1 VNLEPRTLRRFFV
14 IAGPTA
20 VGKSELAVE
29 IAERLETEIVGADAF
44 QIYQGLDVLSGK
56 PSPALQSRVKHHLIG
71 ILPPT
76 ETCDAARYAVLADEI
91 IEDLNRQGLIPL
103 VVGGSGFYIDS
114 LLKPLPALSPA
125 DPDLRTRLANEPVEA
140 LLRELES
147 TDPVAYATIDR
158 RNRRRVQRAI
168 EVIRSTGRPFS
179 AFQREVAS
187 DVPGLLL
194 NRERSDLHT
203 RINERVRWMLTHGA
217 IEEVV
222 SAPELSPTASQ
233 MIGIRQIQ
241 QFLRREISEEECAQ
255 LIQAATRRYAK
266 RQTTWF
272 KQQGFTLF
280 DAEASADA
288 AADFFKKHMG
298 GATSNQ

>member
-1 VNLEPRTLRRFFV
+1 MNLEPRTSPRFFV

-29 IAERLETEIVGADAF
+29 VAERLETEIVGADAF
-44 QIYQGLDVLSGK
+44 QIYQGFDVLSGK
-56 PSPALQSRVKHHLIG
+56 PSSALQSRVKHHLFG

-91 IEDLNRQGLIPL
+91 IEDLNRHGLIPL

-114 LLKPLPALSPA
+114 LLKPLPALPPA
-125 DPDLRTRLANEPVEA
+125 DPDLRARLANEPVEA
-140 LLRELES
+140 LLLELQG

-179 AFQREVAS
+179 SFQREVTS

-194 NRERSDLHT
+194 NRERLDLHT
-203 RINERVRWMLTHGA
+203 RVNERVRWMLTHGA

-233 MIGIRQIQ
+233 MIGIGQIQ

-255 LIQAATRRYAK
+255 LIQAATRQYAK
-266 RQTTWF
+266 RQITWF
-272 KQQGFTLF
+272 KRLGFSPF
-280 DAEASADA
+280 NAAGSADD
-288 AADFFKKHMG
+288 AADFFKSG
-298 GATSNQ
+298 CRRFNQ

>member
-1 VNLEPRTLRRFFV
+1 LNLEPRTPPRFFV

-29 IAERLETEIVGADAF
+29 VAKRLETEIVGADAF
-44 QIYQGLDVLSGK
+44 QIYQGFDVLSGK
-56 PSPALQSRVKHHLIG
+56 PASALKRRVKHHLIG
-71 ILPPT
+71 ILPPK
-76 ETCDAARYAVLADEI
+76 ETCDAARYAALANEV

-114 LLKPLPALSPA
+114 LLKPLPALPLA
-125 DPDLRTRLANEPVEA
+125 DPDLRARLASEPVEA
-140 LLRELES
+140 LLLELQG
-147 TDPVAYATIDR
+147 TDPAAYATIDR

-179 AFQREVAS
+179 SFQREVTS

-203 RINERVRWMLTHGA
+203 RVNERVRWMLNHGA
-217 IEEVV
+217 IEEVAT
-222 SAPELSPTASQ
+222 APELSATASQ

-241 QFLRREISEEECAQ
+241 QFLRRELSEEECIQ
-255 LIQAATRRYAK
+255 LIQAATRHYAK
-266 RQTTWF
+266 RQITWF
-272 KQQGFTLF
+272 KRQGFSPF
-280 DAEASADA
+280 NAESSADD
-288 AADFFKKHMG
+288 AADFFKRRMPP
-298 GATSNQ
+298 

>member
-1 VNLEPRTLRRFFV
+1 LNLESGARPRFFV

-29 IAERLETEIVGADAF
+29 VAERLETEIVGADAF
-44 QIYQGLDVLSGK
+44 QIYQGFDVLSGK
-56 PSPALQSRVKHHLIG
+56 PSSALRSRVKHHLIG
-71 ILPPT
+71 ILPPK
-76 ETCDAARYAVLADEI
+76 ETCDAARYATLADEV

-114 LLKPLPALSPA
+114 LLKPLPALPRA
-125 DPDLRTRLANEPVEA
+125 DPDLRVRLANEPVEA
-140 LLRELES
+140 LLLELQR

-168 EVIRSTGRPFS
+168 EVIRSTGRAFS
-179 AFQREVAS
+179 SFQREVTP

-194 NRERSDLHT
+194 NRERSDLNT
-203 RINERVRWMLTHGA
+203 RVNERVRWMLTHGA
-217 IEEVV
+217 IEEVA

-241 QFLRREISEEECAQ
+241 RFLRRELSEEECAQ
-255 LIQAATRRYAK
+255 SIQAATRQYAK
-266 RQTTWF
+266 RQITWF
-272 KQQGFTLF
+272 KRQGFSPF
-280 DAEASADA
+280 DAEGSADD
-288 AADFFKKHMG
+288 AADFFKKRMPPF
-298 GATSNQ
+298 